1 MHKLLAARLGS
12 YKWGQWR
19 PWPVRVQRIRITR
32 SSKFWY
38 SLKHED
44 QMHEEIA
51 HEVRLVG
58 VKFGLEGE
66 KPDGAILFA
75 VMSD

>member
-1 MHKLLAARLGS
+1 
-12 YKWGQWR
+12 
-19 PWPVRVQRIRITR
+19 
-32 SSKFWY
+32 
-38 SLKHED
+38 
-44 QMHEEIA
+44 MHEEIA